1 MQLDLS
7 FLPALN
13 ALLNSISAVLI
24 ACGIVAIKN
33 RRRTAHQRF
42 MTAAAVTSALFLV
55 SYVIK
60 TLFHG
65 TTPYGGEGLLRAVYL
80 AVLFSHLTLAIA
92 VVPMALASI
101 FLGWKRRFDRHR
113 PIGRWTY
120 PLWLYVSVTGVLVY
134 FMLRPYY

>member
-1 MQLDLS
+1 VQLDLS